1 MLKVAV
7 HNLGD
12 ITVIRCTGRLA
23 FGYADKL
30 PSAILKCP
38 SGQIAVLD
46 LAEVTEIDAAGI
58 GVLVSVRNRAKA
70 SGVGLKLMNLT
81 PRVENLLE
89 RMCLRSSFEICS
101 VREMLGLLCR
111 ALEQS
116 QFVNVNLG
124 VDGSDRALDDG
135 ERVLAQSA

>member
-1 MLKVAV
+1 MLNVTV

-89 RMCLRSSFEICS
+89 LFSLRSEFEISS
-101 VREMLGLLCR
+101 VPEMLRLLCL
-111 ALEQS
+111 AIEKS
-116 QFVNVNLG
+116 QFARVEPSAESPGQL
-124 VDGSDRALDDG
+124 VDFEPVFLQQFG
-135 ERVLAQSA
+135 